1 MYPSGMVCAVGDKM
15 QATDH
20 RQARAVDQTADA
32 AVELNVVQIEFG
44 GGNLCARGGKQA

>member
-1 MYPSGMVCAVGDKM
+1 MYTSGIVRAEGDKM

-44 GGNLCARGGKQA
+44 GGNLCARGVKQA